1 MKHLHGAT
9 LIAVLL
15 TGATATAAFAATRIV
30 VALPADIRSSMPG
43 TNRDDNTDSV
53 ILNVVEGLVGYG
65 EGGDVKPLLAR
76 SVETSAD
83 GLTYTFRLRSDV
95 RFHNGDKLS
104 SADVLWSWNR
114 YMDPKTEW
122 RCLAEFDGRND
133 LKVLKVEAPDASTV
147 VMRINRRSALFL
159 DTLART
165 DCGMTGILSK
175 ASVKADGTWDRPIGT
190 GPFEFSDWKR
200 GRGITLSRFA
210 GYKSPEGSKPDGY
223 VGLKTPGVDVVQLQ
237 VIPDPATVKLGMAS
251 KSVDIAQLLSSDVVE
266 VKNDPALVT
275 SAESD
280 SSKHALLFQTRDP
293 LMADA
298 KFRRAVAAA
307 LDYKQLVD
315 VASDGL
321 SKPNNSAVFERSVY
335 ADATQRKGFKTDLT
349 QAKALL
355 KESSYR
361 GQTIKLIANKRSP
374 MPSFQVALVT
384 QAMLQA
390 IGIKVEIEVLEWATQ
405 LDRYNAGNY
414 QMMSF
419 SYSGRLD
426 PALSYE
432 QFTGDKAR
440 QARKVWDN
448 PEAIALIETARTVS
462 DKAERQKIFDRL
474 HEMALADVPLI
485 NLYNGLTVWSRGKRV
500 GGFSPWEGKL
510 RLWTARVGA

>member
-1 MKHLHGAT
+1 M
-9 LIAVLL
+9 
-15 TGATATAAFAATRIV
+15 AATRIV
-30 VALPADIRSSMPG
+30 VALPADIRSSSPG
-43 TNRDDNTDSV
+43 VNRDDNTDSV
-53 ILNVVEGLVGYG
+53 MLNVVEGLVGYG
-65 EGGDVKPLLAR
+65 EGGDVKPLLAK

-83 GLTYTFRLRSDV
+83 GLTYTFRLRNDV
-95 RFHNGDKLS
+95 RFHNGDQLS

-114 YMDPKTEW
+114 YMDPRTEW

-133 LKVLKVEAPDASTV
+133 LKVLKAEAPDASTF

-175 ASVKADGTWDRPIGT
+175 ASVKPDGTWDRPIGT
-190 GPFEFSDWKR
+190 GPFEFTDWKR
-200 GRGITLSRFA
+200 GRALTLTRFA
-210 GYKSPEGSKPDGY
+210 GYKSPEGTKPDGY
-223 VGLKTPGVDVVQLQ
+223 VGLKTPGVDLVQLQ

-251 KSVDIAQLLSSDVVE
+251 KSLDIAQLLSSDVVE

-275 SAESD
+275 RAESD
-280 SSKHALLFQTRDP
+280 SSKHALLFQTKDP
-293 LMADA
+293 LMADV
-298 KFRRAVAAA
+298 KFRRAVATA

-335 ADATQRKGFKTDLT
+335 SDASQRKGFKTDLT

-361 GQTIKLIANKRSP
+361 GQTLKLIANKRSP

-390 IGIKVEIEVLEWATQ
+390 AGIKVEIEVLEWATQ

-419 SYSGRLD
+419 SYSARLD

-440 QARKVWDN
+440 QPRKVWDN
-448 PEAIALIETARTVS
+448 PEAIALIENARTVS
-462 DKAERQKIFDRL
+462 DKTERQKIFDRL
-474 HEMALADVPLI
+474 NDMALADVPLI
-485 NLYNGLTVWSRGKRV
+485 TLYNGLTVWSHSKRV
-500 GGFSPWEGKL
+500 GGFAPWEGKM

>member
-1 MKHLHGAT
+1 MKHFPGAT

-15 TGATATAAFAATRIV
+15 STATATAAAAATRIV

-43 TNRDDNTDSV
+43 VNRDDNTDSV

-65 EGGDVKPLLAR
+65 EGGDVKPLLAKT
-76 SVETSAD
+76 VETSAD
-83 GLTYTFRLRSDV
+83 GLTYTFKLRGDV
-95 RFHNGDKLS
+95 RFHNGDQLD

-133 LKVLKVEAPDASTV
+133 LKVLKVEAPDPSTF
-147 VMRINRRSALFL
+147 VMHINRRSALFL

-175 ASVKADGTWDRPIGT
+175 ASVKPDGSWDRPVGT
-190 GPFEFSDWKR
+190 GPYEFTDWKR
-200 GRGITLSRFA
+200 GRGLTLSRFA
-210 GYKSPEGSKPDGY
+210 GYKSPAGAKPDGY
-223 VGLKTPGVDVVQLQ
+223 VGLKTPNVDVVQLQ
-237 VIPDPATVKLGMAS
+237 VIPDPATVKLGVSS
-251 KSVDIAQLLSSDVVE
+251 KSVDIAQLLSSDVAE
-266 VKNDPALVT
+266 VKGDPALVT
-275 SAESD
+275 TAEPD
-280 SSKHALLFQTRDP
+280 SSKHALLFQTRDA
-293 LMADA
+293 LMGDV
-298 KFRRAVAAA
+298 KFRRAIAAA
-307 LDYKQLVD
+307 LDYAQLVD

-335 ADATQRKGFKTDLT
+335 SDAIQRKGLKTDLA

-355 KESSYR
+355 KESTYR

-374 MPSFQVALVT
+374 MPSFQVALLT

-432 QFTGDKAR
+432 QFTGDKAK
-440 QARKVWDN
+440 QPRKVWDN
-448 PEAIALIETARTVS
+448 PEAIALIENARNVS
-462 DKAERQKIFDRL
+462 DKAERQKLFDRL
-474 HEMALADVPLI
+474 HEMALADVPLV
-485 NLYNGLTVWSRGKRV
+485 NLYNGLTVWTRGKRV
-500 GGFSPWEGKL
+500 AGFSPWEGKL